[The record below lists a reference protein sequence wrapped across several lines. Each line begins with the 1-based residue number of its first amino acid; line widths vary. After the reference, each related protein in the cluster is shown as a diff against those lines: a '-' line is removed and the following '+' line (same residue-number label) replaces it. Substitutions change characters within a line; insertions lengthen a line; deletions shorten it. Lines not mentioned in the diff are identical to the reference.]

1 MRVQRLL
8 TLHSGWFAFWWALA
22 MSGDNS
28 VIKLFTLRSLSSVWS
43 TDREVESVK
52 VVVTFSVRVTD
63 RSGRV
68 EMRES

>member
-1 MRVQRLL
+1 
-8 TLHSGWFAFWWALA
+8 

-28 VIKLFTLRSLSSVWS
+28 VIQLFTLRSLLSVWS

-52 VVVTFSVRVTD
+52 VVVTFSVKSQTEVE
-63 RSGRV
+63 RV

>member
-1 MRVQRLL
+1 
-8 TLHSGWFAFWWALA
+8 